1 MALLTCSLFTGQS
14 NAQSQSTTN
23 PDFSNVN
30 DILYGNR
37 TLFSIQDLQVVSV
50 QPDPSDPKGAQGVT
64 AFPVTTS
71 NSQPTN
77 AGNQFVS
84 PGGSD
89 LPKVFSGR
97 MFNQPSATVV
107 VALNGN
113 VNSLFYTTSL
123 AVESPQSVQGPAGN
137 VHPQGGVPNG
147 VMADFNLD
155 GYDDLALSYNDG
167 FIVIATAVDPNWIS
181 PDPTHQPNFG
191 PS

>member
-37 TLFSIQDLQVVSV
+37 TLFSIQDLQIVSV
-50 QPDPSDPKGAQGVT
+50 QPDPLDNKGANAVT

-71 NSQPTN
+71 NSNPTN
-77 AGNQFVS
+77 APSQWVS
-84 PGGSD
+84 PAGSD
-89 LPKVFSGR
+89 QPKVFSGR
-97 MFNQPSATVV
+97 MFNKPSATVV

-113 VNSLFYTTSL
+113 VPSEFYRTDL
-123 AVESPQSVQGPAGN
+123 AVVSPQSVQGPVVN

-147 VMADFNLD
+147 VMADFDGD

-167 FIVIATAVDPNWIS
+167 FMVIAS
-181 PDPTHQPNFG
+181 P
-191 PS
+191 